1 VTARRGVRTGW
12 LVAVVLC
19 VLLALLWVNAGI
31 SSPSASARPPAGAL
45 SWPFQGSVTVAA
57 KHEADAELSFSS
69 AVRGYVQQARSHGS
83 PLLQVGR
90 PHPVFAANYLARP
103 MDIVVL
109 VAPVTGGGRV
119 VGLAGLYGS
128 DRHHHGTDA
137 VVPFSAIDQQ
147 VSGNVLSYM
156 RGDLDFVTV
165 VVGGPR
171 AGGLLVNDGG
181 VRQNV
186 NDLIDNQTSFDQR
199 GVTWM
204 YASIPTTREQPK
216 DGVITVTDGN
226 GNLSNVLYYGPTGA
240 GAVTG

>member
-1 VTARRGVRTGW
+1 VTTRSGVHSGW
-12 LVAVVLC
+12 IVAVVVS
-19 VLLALLWVNAGI
+19 VLVGLLWVNAGI
-31 SSPSASARPPAGAL
+31 SGPSADARAPAGAL
-45 SWPFQGSVTVAA
+45 AWPFQGSASVEAA
-57 KHEADAELSFSS
+57 YQADAERSFSS
-69 AVRGYVQQARSHGS
+69 AVRGWVLRARSHGS
-83 PLLQVGR
+83 PLVQVGR

-103 MDIVVL
+103 LNIVVL
-109 VAPVTGGGRV
+109 VAPVTDGGAV
-119 VGLAGLYGS
+119 VGVAGLYGS
-128 DRHHHGTDA
+128 DGHHHGTDA
-137 VVPFSAIDQQ
+137 VVPFTSIDQE

-181 VRQNV
+181 IRQNV

-204 YASIPTTREQPK
+204 YASIPATVEEPK

-226 GNLSNVLYYGPTGA
+226 GNLSNVLYYGPIGNGQT
-240 GAVTG
+240 TD